1 MLMIKL
7 PMFYTQ
13 MMRLTDWKRC
23 KGKSGIFLNHHVKTK
38 KHIRNIDVTLGI
50 NDLRLLIMCKIID
63 EVKIDVRTKAYDV
76 IYDREE
82 MLNKINI
89 KEELFDNFA

>member
-1 MLMIKL
+1 
-7 PMFYTQ
+7 
-13 MMRLTDWKRC
+13 
-23 KGKSGIFLNHHVKTK
+23 
-38 KHIRNIDVTLGI
+38 
-50 NDLRLLIMCKIID
+50 MCKIID

-89 KEELFDNFA
+89 KEELFDNFFVFLHKQ

>member
-1 MLMIKL
+1 MKI
-7 PMFYTQ
+7 
-13 MMRLTDWKRC
+13 
-23 KGKSGIFLNHHVKTK
+23 K

-63 EVKIDVRTKAYDV
+63 EVKIDVRTKVCDV

-89 KEELFDNFA
+89 KEELFDNFIVPLQKK

>member
-1 MLMIKL
+1 MKI
-7 PMFYTQ
+7 
-13 MMRLTDWKRC
+13 
-23 KGKSGIFLNHHVKTK
+23 K
-38 KHIRNIDVTLGI
+38 KHIRNIDVMLGI

-82 MLNKINI
+82 IINKINI
-89 KEELFDNFA
+89 KEQIINNI

>member
-1 MLMIKL
+1 MKI
-7 PMFYTQ
+7 
-13 MMRLTDWKRC
+13 
-23 KGKSGIFLNHHVKTK
+23 K

-82 MLNKINI
+82 IINKINI
-89 KEELFDNFA
+89 KEQIINFFVSLQKK